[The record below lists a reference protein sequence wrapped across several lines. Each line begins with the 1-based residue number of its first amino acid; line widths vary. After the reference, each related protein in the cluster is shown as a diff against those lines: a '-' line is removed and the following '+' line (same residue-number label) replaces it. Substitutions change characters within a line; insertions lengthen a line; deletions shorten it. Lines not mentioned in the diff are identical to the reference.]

1 MNKQYLEDSFL
12 ARWISGDLSP
22 EEQQAFEK
30 SDDYVVFNKI
40 NETSLKLDAPV
51 FDASSLF
58 NKIQTEKS
66 VKNQKTEPKIVKLF
80 PNWAY
85 GVAASIVIALGVF
98 YAMNLQSNFETQFSE
113 QLAISLPDQSK
124 VELNSNSDLHFKK
137 FNWDSNR
144 VVELNGEAFF
154 DVEKGEK
161 FRVIT
166 KEGIIEV
173 LGTEFNIVSRG
184 DYFEVQC
191 HEGKVKVVNI
201 DTSIETILTK
211 GKAVRFVDNT
221 REEWTFT
228 QLKPDWISGES
239 TFKNAP
245 LSQVII
251 ALENQFKIVFD
262 KSKIDTNKR
271 FTGGFSHTDLKLAL
285 KTVFKPMY
293 ISYHSDDSNTII
305 LNSSPK
311 IQADN

>member
-1 MNKQYLEDSFL
+1 MNKQYLKDNFL

-40 NETSLKLDAPV
+40 NETAQKLDAPV

-58 NKIQTEKS
+58 HKIQTEKS
-66 VKNQKTEPKIVKLF
+66 IKANSKVVKLV

-98 YAMNLQSNFETQFSE
+98 YAINVKSNFETQFSE
-113 QLAISLPDQSK
+113 QLAILLPDQSK
-124 VELNSNSDLHFKK
+124 VELNSNSVLHFKK

-144 VVELNGEAFF
+144 VVKLNGEAFF
-154 DVEKGEK
+154 DVEKGKK

-166 KEGIIEV
+166 NEGEIEV
-173 LGTEFNIVSRG
+173 LGTEFNVVSRD

-201 DTSIETILTK
+201 DTSLETILTK
-211 GKAVRFVDNT
+211 GNAVRFVDST
-221 REEWTFT
+221 KEEWVFT
-228 QLKPDWISGES
+228 KLKPDWLSGES

-245 LSQVII
+245 LTQVII
-251 ALENQFKIVFD
+251 ALENQYQVVFD
-262 KSKIDTNKR
+262 TSKIDTDKR

-293 ISYHSDDSNTII
+293 ISYYSEDSNIII

-311 IQADN
+311 IQADK